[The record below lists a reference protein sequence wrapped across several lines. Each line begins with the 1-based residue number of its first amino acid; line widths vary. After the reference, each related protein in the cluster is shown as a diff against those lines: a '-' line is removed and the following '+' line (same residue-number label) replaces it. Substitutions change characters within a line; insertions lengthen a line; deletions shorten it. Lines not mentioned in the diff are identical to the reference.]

1 MVDGAHDLR
10 SEYVVR
16 VTGAVRRRP
25 EGTAN
30 PGLPTG
36 EIELG
41 PCEVEILSV
50 AEPPPFQIDERVEV
64 DETIRLRY
72 RYVDLRAERMQRN
85 LRVRATVNSALRR
98 AMEAQGF
105 TEVETPMLI
114 ASTPEGARDFVVP
127 SRLSPGSFYALPQ
140 SPQLFKQLCMVGGVD
155 RYYQIARCLRD
166 EDLRADRQFEFM
178 QLDAEASFVTQAEVL
193 AFISEAVAEA
203 AEAVTGERPATVPAM
218 TWREAQERF
227 GSDKPDVR
235 FGMELT
241 ELTEVFAGTGFNAF
255 KAPCVKGILVPGAGD
270 LGRNKLD
277 ALTDQA
283 KRWGAKGLV
292 WMRVEPDET
301 GTGLALNS
309 PVAKFLTRGGAGRH
323 RGGRRRRG
331 RRPGADRGRRAP
343 VGEPRARPA
352 APGAGP
358 PAGQPG
364 RLQLPVG
371 GRLPAVRVDR
381 RRRSPGVGPPSLHH
395 APRRGLGPAG
405 QHRPARTC
413 SRIRS
418 QAYDLVLNGWE
429 LGSGSVR
436 IHRSDIQ
443 SRIFGLL
450 GISPEEAQ
458 AKFGFL
464 LDAFRYGAPPHAGFA
479 FGIDRLAALL
489 AGEENIREVIA
500 FPKTQSGTD
509 PLTSAPSPFD
519 PTQLTELGLAG
530 AAQGDLTRSI
540 SRRRPDPPG
549 QVDSSTP
556 TAPGAAAGNIG
567 CRPRLALDADG
578 NSTTR
583 NSVAPRRAT
592 SSVGVAVDR
601 AKPRRSSSS
610 ARARPTSGAGAS
622 VVRND
627 TRNGLGS
634 DEEPS
639 ITGDRP
645 QGMAMPCTASATV
658 GRPEAGEAGSCPGSG
673 GAVGPAAKKPPRESL
688 GAGEAG
694 SIGDGRAGD
703 PVVGPASAGRDPAS
717 PTVDGPAGMAGD
729 GTGDDGSCRPNGAAP
744 APGAGGVARSSPGP
758 GPRIGMPLIRRQMK
772 IPNGTSTTAQISRRA
787 TSGRVDRTMAA
798 MLAPRDAA
806 VANRGPGRQ
815 AGDR

>member
-1 MVDGAHDLR
+1 MRTDYCGDLRAADIGRLVAVCGWVARRREHGEHLAFIDVRDRSGLVQCVVDGAHDLR

-16 VTGAVRRRP
+16 VTGAVRQRP

-72 RYVDLRAERMQRN
+72 RYLDLRAERMQRN

-203 AEAVTGERPATVPAM
+203 AEAVTGERPAEVPVM

-235 FGMELT
+235 FAMELT
-241 ELTEVFAGTGFNAF
+241 ELTDVFAQTGFNAF
-255 KAPCVKGILVPGAGD
+255 KAACVKGIRVPGAGD

-277 ALTDQA
+277 SLTDQA

-292 WMRVEPDET
+292 WMRVEPGDT
-301 GTGLALNS
+301 ATGLALNS
-309 PVAKFLTRGGAGRH
+309 PVAKFLSDEEQAGIVVALGAEAGDLALIVADERPPVNHVLGLLRLELGRPPVNQGGFNFLWVVDFPLFESIDEQGR
-323 RGGRRRRG
+323 
-331 RRPGADRGRRAP
+331 PISA
-343 VGEPRARPA
+343 
-352 APGAGP
+352 
-358 PAGQPG
+358 
-364 RLQLPVG
+364 
-371 GRLPAVRVDR
+371 
-381 RRRSPGVGPPSLHH
+381 HH
-395 APRRGLGPAG
+395 PFTMPHVEDWALLDSTDPQDLLA
-405 QHRPARTC
+405 
-413 SRIRS
+413 IRS

-450 GISPEEAQ
+450 GISPAEAQ

-500 FPKTQSGTD
+500 FPKTQSGAD
-509 PLTSAPSPFD
+509 PLTSAPSPLD
-519 PTQLTELGLAG
+519 PTQLAELGLRV
-530 AAQGDLTRSI
+530 L
-540 SRRRPDPPG
+540 
-549 QVDSSTP
+549 
-556 TAPGAAAGNIG
+556 
-567 CRPRLALDADG
+567 PR
-578 NSTTR
+578 TT
-583 NSVAPRRAT
+583 
-592 SSVGVAVDR
+592 
-601 AKPRRSSSS
+601 
-610 ARARPTSGAGAS
+610 
-622 VVRND
+622 
-627 TRNGLGS
+627 
-634 DEEPS
+634 
-639 ITGDRP
+639 
-645 QGMAMPCTASATV
+645 
-658 GRPEAGEAGSCPGSG
+658 
-673 GAVGPAAKKPPRESL
+673 
-688 GAGEAG
+688 
-694 SIGDGRAGD
+694 
-703 PVVGPASAGRDPAS
+703 
-717 PTVDGPAGMAGD
+717 
-729 GTGDDGSCRPNGAAP
+729 
-744 APGAGGVARSSPGP
+744 
-758 GPRIGMPLIRRQMK
+758 
-772 IPNGTSTTAQISRRA
+772 
-787 TSGRVDRTMAA
+787 
-798 MLAPRDAA
+798 
-806 VANRGPGRQ
+806 
-815 AGDR
+815 